1 MRRRLL
7 PLLLALCCVAIVGAA
22 VAAASRRA
30 ASAHQLAARAAST
43 TVSGLP
49 PVPQSTPANERLLVP
64 LNKAQLSVRHS
75 KGCPPRRTRPL
86 PTSQPTEPNDG
97 TPSQT
102 ILATFGVFRLPQAQ
116 QPAQQLPPL
125 LQGDVYAK
133 YIRVAQ
139 RRYGYT
145 FELAATS
152 DGAAEPLLSARC
164 QELETKAL
172 NIQLAKLPQAER
184 GRAMQ
189 LAHDELLDAQYIH
202 RHPETICTIGGGGTG
217 CLPFLYAQANGGLG
231 SSGTGN
237 EGSLWSYLVPDGVA
251 TVIAHYPA
259 EGPKTGF
266 LHHWPRITI
275 AARVINNLAVWTLKR
290 EPGDIFPATI
300 TWRSANGK
308 TVKIAYPG

>member
-1 MRRRLL
+1 MRRRL
-7 PLLLALCCVAIVGAA
+7 PSLLLALCTVAIVGAA
-22 VAAASRRA
+22 VVAVSRTR
-30 ASAHQLAARAAST
+30 ASADPVAARATSG

-49 PVPQSTPANERLLVP
+49 PVPQATPGNDRLL
-64 LNKAQLSVRHS
+64 LAINKAQMSVRRD
-75 KGCPPRRTRPL
+75 KACRPGRTRPF
-86 PTSQPTEPNDG
+86 PTSRPTTPNDG

-102 ILATFGVFRLPQAQ
+102 ILATFGVFRLRQAQ
-116 QPAQQLPPL
+116 EPTQQLPRF

-139 RRYGYT
+139 RRFGYT
-145 FELAATS
+145 FEVAVTP
-152 DGAAEPLLSARC
+152 DGASAPLLSARC

-172 NIQLAKLPQAER
+172 NMQLAKFSQAQR
-184 GRAMQ
+184 DRALQ
-189 LAHDELLDAQYIH
+189 LAHDERLDEQYIH
-202 RHPETICTIGGGGTG
+202 RHPETICTIGGGAG
-217 CLPFLYAQANGGLG
+217 CLPFLYAQADGGLG

-251 TVIAHYPA
+251 TVVAHYPA

-275 AARVINNLAVWTLKR
+275 AARVINNIAVWSLKS
-290 EPGDIFPATI
+290 EPGDIFPSTI